1 MAQTQKAEGD
11 TTRTEET
18 ADQLARGVSP
28 VTDDASADAERA
40 VADEPAPAARD
51 RRAAGHS
58 ADLEARV
65 AALEADLAKLRGQLR
80 HSL

>member
-28 VTDDASADAERA
+28 VTDDASAVAERA
-40 VADEPAPAARD
+40 VADEPSPAARD
-51 RRAAGHS
+51 RR

-65 AALEADLAKLRGQLR
+65 AALEEDLRKLRGQLR